1 MDNIYDDVFNEFM
14 KNIVELWKINYV
26 ELFYRGKNW
35 WKKLELK
42 LKLDSIKVLL
52 VNLDLI
58 IGNRFYSFVNYWL
71 S

>member
-1 MDNIYDDVFNEFM
+1 MYDDVFNEFM

-26 ELFYRGKNW
+26 ELFYKGKNW

-42 LKLDSIKVLL
+42 LKLESIKVLL

-58 IGNRFYSFVNYWL
+58 IGNRFYSFVNNWF

>member
-1 MDNIYDDVFNEFM
+1 MYDDVFNKFM
-14 KNIVELWKINYV
+14 KNIVELWKVNYV
-26 ELFYRGKNW
+26 ELFLRGRDW

-42 LKLDSIKVLL
+42 LKLESIKVLL

-58 IGNRFYSFVNYWL
+58 IGNRFYSFVNYWF